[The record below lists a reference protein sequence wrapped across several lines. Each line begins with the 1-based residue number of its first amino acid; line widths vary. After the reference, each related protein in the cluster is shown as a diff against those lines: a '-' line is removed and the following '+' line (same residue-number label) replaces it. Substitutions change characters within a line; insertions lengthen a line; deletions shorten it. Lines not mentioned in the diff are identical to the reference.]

1 MVPASYAINKRLQPY
16 RLSYQDVV
24 SDRFQADSYEPVP
37 LELFKDTPFIIMK
50 PGNDMYQRGFSMCRN
65 AGFTPKVA
73 IQMDQV
79 LTSMNIASNG
89 VGAVFIRSD
98 IIGCLPENKKL
109 VYYKIG
115 DPLASRKVVFASK
128 KGKYITAAMREF
140 LRMAGAKRVNG
151 VCPAKALQRRAALVK
166 TARKARRNGTD
177 SGKNDYY

>member
-115 DPLASRKVVFASK
+115 DPL
-128 KGKYITAAMREF
+128 GQPQ
-140 LRMAGAKRVNG
+140 GG
-151 VCPAKALQRRAALVK
+151 VCQQKRKIYHSGHERIPADGRCEESERRL
-166 TARKARRNGTD
+166 
-177 SGKNDYY
+177 SGQKPCKDGRPL

>member
-1 MVPASYAINKRLQPY
+1 MRVNKRLQPY

-79 LTSMNIASNG
+79 LTSMILLPTVSEPYLSVPILSAAFRKTRSWYI
-89 VGAVFIRSD
+89 IRLA
-98 IIGCLPENKKL
+98 ILWPAARWCLP
-109 VYYKIG
+109 
-115 DPLASRKVVFASK
+115 AK

-151 VCPAKALQRRAALVK
+151 VCPGKSPAK
-166 TARKARRNGTD
+166 TG
-177 SGKNDYY
+177 GPCKNSQKGAEEWN